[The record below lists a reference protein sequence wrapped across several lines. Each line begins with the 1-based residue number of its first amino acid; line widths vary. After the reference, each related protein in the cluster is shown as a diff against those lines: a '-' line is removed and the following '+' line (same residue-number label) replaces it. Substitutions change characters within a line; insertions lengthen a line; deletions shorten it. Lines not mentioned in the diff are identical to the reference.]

1 MAKLTSLD
9 DLRSLLPG
17 GEASPPAGEAGPEP
31 QGKPR
36 TGYNGKELR
45 LDVSLDS
52 RKRRG
57 KTVTLVTGF
66 QSRPGELEEI
76 VQDLK
81 RLCGTGGRAM
91 DNEIELQGDHR
102 AKVVEKLKGMGYVVR
117 SR

>member
-1 MAKLTSLD
+1 MAKLSSLE
-9 DLRSLLPG
+9 DLRSLLSDTEGSAQPDK
-17 GEASPPAGEAGPEP
+17 AKPAP
-31 QGKPR
+31 QKPR
-36 TGYNGKELR
+36 TGYTGKELK

-57 KTVTLVTGF
+57 KTVTLITGF

-81 RLCGTGGRAM
+81 RVCGTGGRAL

-102 AKVVEKLKGMGYVVR
+102 AKAVEKLKGMGYTVR